1 MSDKHSN
8 EKLDSLR
15 ERLYERGVEPRPISR
30 TKLEAEVETKPTSSA
45 VPKNFDIAE
54 TKKTF
59 LHEEEPVS
67 EEIARDFAE
76 DIDKPRG
83 IHWRTILLLFGL
95 GFFII
100 SLIASSVYILM
111 GRNSVSGENISLSV
125 NGPFTIGG
133 GDTLSFQVSISNNNA
148 VPVESATLVL
158 EYPSGT
164 RSGEGED
171 KELYSDR
178 IALPTMAAGET
189 RNQPIKI
196 KVFGEENQESEVKV
210 SIEYRV
216 QNSNATFYKEAEP
229 YKFKIGSAPIILNID
244 SEKTISSGQETT
256 ITLELVS
263 NSTSPLTDL
272 LVKAEYP
279 SGFDY
284 TTSEPK
290 PHSGRNVWKISEL
303 PAEGKATITLTGVV
317 IGTESE
323 KRVINFSVGVA
334 DTRDPSTLSSVMAM
348 GQAEFSLEQPF
359 MDVVLSVDGKKD
371 ETVSVEPG
379 RQANVA
385 LELENTLTSP
395 VYDAVV
401 EVKLSGNALSDT
413 DVRPIGGHYDSS
425 SNTVRWDSSSNDS
438 LEEIGPGDTVR
449 LSFTVL
455 PQTAGLATPSI
466 NLSAKVSGR
475 RVSESDAREEI
486 SGTLNRTIK
495 VESSPALQ
503 GEVTRV
509 SNDTGP
515 VPPVV
520 GQSTSYTIVW
530 NAKSSANTLSNVV
543 VSTTL
548 PSYVTWTG
556 ITTGPGEWSYNPTS
570 RIVEW
575 KAGNV
580 PASQLSTGTFQVT
593 LLPSASQ
600 IDRTPEIVGDSH
612 LRADDSFTGTVLR
625 VSIGAL
631 TTELTGERRSG
642 TVQAN

>member
-1 MSDKHSN
+1 MSDKRSN

-15 ERLYERGVEPRPISR
+15 ERLYERGVEPKPISR
-30 TKLEAEVETKPTSSA
+30 TKLEVDGESAPVSS
-45 VPKNFDIAE
+45 VSQNFDIAPI
-54 TKKTF
+54 KKASSF
-59 LHEEEPVS
+59 KEEPVS
-67 EEIARDFAE
+67 EEIARDFGE
-76 DIDKPRG
+76 DTNQPQGRS
-83 IHWRTILLLFGL
+83 WRTILLLFGL
-95 GFFII
+95 GFFVI
-100 SLIASSVYILM
+100 SLIASSIYILM

-133 GDTLSFQVSISNNNA
+133 GETLSFQVSIANNNA

-164 RSGEGED
+164 RSAEGED

-178 IALPTMAAGET
+178 IALPVMAAGET
-189 RNQPIKI
+189 RNQPVKI
-196 KVFGEENQESEVKV
+196 RVFGEENQESEIKV

-216 QNSNATFYKEAEP
+216 QNSNATFYKVADS
-229 YKFKIGSAPIILNID
+229 YKFKIGSAPIVLNID

-263 NSTSPLTDL
+263 NSPTPLTNL

-284 TTSEPK
+284 TTSDPK
-290 PHSGRNVWKISEL
+290 PHSGRNLWRISEL
-303 PAEGKATITLTGVV
+303 PAEGKATIKLTGVV

-323 KRVINFSVGVA
+323 KRVINFTVGVA
-334 DTRDPSTLSSVMAM
+334 DTRDSSALSSVMAM

-359 MDVVLSVDGKKD
+359 MDVDMTIDGKKD

-385 LELENTLTSP
+385 LELENTLTNP
-395 VYDAVV
+395 IYDAVV

-413 DVRPIGGHYDSS
+413 DIRPIGGHYDSS
-425 SNTVRWDSSSNDS
+425 SNTVHWDSSSDDS

-449 LSFTVL
+449 LSFTIL
-455 PQTAGLATPSI
+455 PQTAGLATPSV

-509 SNDTGP
+509 GNDSGP

-520 GQSTSYTIVW
+520 GQNTSYTIVW
-530 NAKSSANTLSNVV
+530 KAKSSANNLSNVSV
-543 VSTTL
+543 TATL

-556 ITTGPGEWSYNPTS
+556 ITTGTGEWSYNPTS

-580 PASQLSTGTFQVT
+580 AANQSSTGTFQVT

-600 IDRTPEIVGDSH
+600 IDRTPELVGDAH

-625 VSIGAL
+625 VSIGSL
-631 TTELTGERRSG
+631 TTELTGQRRSG
-642 TVQAN
+642 TVQAD

>member
-15 ERLYERGVEPRPISR
+15 ERLYERGVEPKPLSR
-30 TKLEAEVETKPTSSA
+30 TKLEVEARPEPVSS
-45 VPKNFDIAE
+45 VPQNFDIVQ

-59 LHEEEPVS
+59 SREEEPVS

-76 DIDKPRG
+76 DTDEPQGRS
-83 IHWRTILLLFGL
+83 WRTILLLFGL

-133 GDTLSFQVSISNNNA
+133 GETLSFQVSIANNNA

-189 RNQPIKI
+189 RNQPVKI

-229 YKFKIGSAPIILNID
+229 YKFKIGSAPIVLNIE

-263 NSTSPLTDL
+263 NSTLPLTDL

-303 PAEGKATITLTGVV
+303 PAEGKATITITGVV

-334 DTRDPSTLSSVMAM
+334 DTRDASTLSSVMAM

-385 LELENTLTSP
+385 LELENTLTNP

-425 SNTVRWDSSSNDS
+425 SNTVRWDSSSNDA

-455 PQTAGLATPSI
+455 PQTAGLATPSV

-475 RVSESDAREEI
+475 RVSETDAREEI
-486 SGTLNRTIK
+486 SGTLSRTIK

-520 GQSTSYTIVW
+520 GQSTSYTVVW
-530 NAKSSANTLSNVV
+530 KAKSSANNLSNVSV
-543 VSTTL
+543 TTTL
-548 PSYVTWTG
+548 PSYMTWTG

-575 KAGNV
+575 KAGSV
-580 PASQLSTGTFQVT
+580 AASQSSTGTFQVT

-642 TVQAN
+642 TVKAN